1 MVIFQSFLLVYQRVP
16 LQHLSRWGQ
25 LHGIRWSVEFHALKV
40 SFPQSRG
47 SPDPNGIKKRITIHS
62 RPPLTLNTPKTM
74 AISKI
79 YTYLGTFRRV
89 FSFRGIGFYHLYP
102 DLITFFYG
110 DKPIWIWWYPV
121 LDNTQ
126 SSDPRENDHSWQPT
140 IHCPKPTIQQ
150 LPLEMKGPG
159 EVWMTPSRHRTWE

>member
-1 MVIFQSFLLVYQRVP
+1 MRPATWHQMVGRI
-16 LQHLSRWGQ
+16 SRFEG
-25 LHGIRWSVEFHALKV
+25 EV

-89 FSFRGIGFYHLYP
+89 FSFREIGFYHLYP
-102 DLITFFYG
+102 DLITFLCG
-110 DKPIWIWWYPV
+110 DKPI
-121 LDNTQ
+121 
-126 SSDPRENDHSWQPT
+126 
-140 IHCPKPTIQQ
+140 
-150 LPLEMKGPG
+150 
-159 EVWMTPSRHRTWE
+159 